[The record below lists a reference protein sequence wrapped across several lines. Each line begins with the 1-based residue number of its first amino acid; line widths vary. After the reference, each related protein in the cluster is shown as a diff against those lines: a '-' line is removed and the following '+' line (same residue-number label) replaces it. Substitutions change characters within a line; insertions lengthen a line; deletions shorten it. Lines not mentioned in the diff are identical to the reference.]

1 MVRPSNAVGADLVP
15 GWRAKI
21 PSASWPEKKKKK
33 KSKSNIV
40 TNSVKTLKMVH
51 IKKKEKISGVI
62 FCIQV
67 SPSSTSIEAEA
78 ERMELEK

>member
-21 PSASWPEKKKKK
+21 PSASWPKKK
-33 KSKSNIV
+33 KSKSNIG

-51 IKKKEKISGVI
+51 IKKKKKISGVI

>member
-1 MVRPSNAVGADLVP
+1 MVQWLGLPMQWVQIWSLVGELRFHLP
-15 GWRAKI
+15 RGQ
-21 PSASWPEKKKKK
+21 KKK

-40 TNSVKTLKMVH
+40 TNSVNTLKMVH
-51 IKKKEKISGVI
+51 IKKKKKISGVI